1 MVFPPM
7 RSRLDTRH
15 ASLMAAPTPESV
27 TAAVA
32 ALLAGSEILSLVPGI
47 RANGWIQLI
56 LAAMRGIASRK
67 R

>member
-1 MVFPPM
+1 MVA
-7 RSRLDTRH
+7 L
-15 ASLMAAPTPESV
+15 TPESA
-27 TAAVA
+27 TAVVA

-67 R
+67 Q